1 MDTWQDIRDIEVVSG
16 QLAECWKQIPRMLVE
31 SRKRMKGAWT
41 ICQTATSTAMRLILC
56 STQRGTWFLSSSKTA
71 HTEPLPSSCARK
83 VQHTGRKRD
92 WVILMLLHMDTTRKP
107 VSGRT
112 VITRAT
118 SPMRSTVPTP
128 RFLRKR
134 RSSGNGRIL
143 KLRLKKKAS
152 NRPKSVPAVRFN
164 TKDRKAIEKIYQEV
178 IKDIDT
184 GTYTPNKKEAEF
196 VASQPADAQTQYDL
210 SRLADNGLIPKEE
223 LAALGRNY
231 TMGDAMKMLDG
242 HKEAKE
248 QFLTERKYRD
258 LHKEATQEVN
268 DLVKNDPKSL
278 DKPATRSQMKTL
290 ESAKEQGVLSDAEL
304 KLMGKDGLTVK
315 EASFILDQHP
325 EIAGKLNL
333 SKGLDIDKAAAEV
346 DKSQPAESQAQDE
359 RVIAEPEPSGAGY
372 DMNDMT
378 KNDARAV
385 QAHDG
390 GDADHHTLAKEPLSQ
405 TEVSA
410 GQAQEAPS
418 PVPVQAEPAPA
429 KEAPAPQPTDSWK
442 GHIDKSIEN
451 SFRKGMSITDFAIKL
466 ERSGIGIQTARDGSL
481 QYYLL
486 DDPYKKLNSINT
498 SSKVSFGSF
507 RESGIGNR
515 TDGKAFEKVDNDI
528 YAANKAVEAVRG
540 VTNPVAAVAHDVVG
554 RGLPDAPT
562 DPIR

>member
-1 MDTWQDIRDIEVVSG
+1 MPDFGDDFGDSLKRFSSMFLRELFHQWLRDSQKNGYYHE
-16 QLAECWKQIPRMLVE
+16 
-31 SRKRMKGAWT
+31 T
-41 ICQTATSTAMRLILC
+41 IGGEDFDVKLFDDD
-56 STQRGTWFLSSSKTA
+56 TQREIF
-71 HTEPLPSSCARK
+71 E
-83 VQHTGRKRD
+83 Q
-92 WVILMLLHMDTTRKP
+92 
-107 VSGRT
+107 
-112 VITRAT
+112 
-118 SPMRSTVPTP
+118 
-128 RFLRKR
+128 
-134 RSSGNGRIL
+134 
-143 KLRLKKKAS
+143 KLREAGIEFTE
-152 NRPKSVPAVRFN
+152 KSVPAVRFN

-315 EASFILDQHP
+315 EASAIP
-325 EIAGKLNL
+325 
-333 SKGLDIDKAAAEV
+333 KAAAEV

>member
-1 MDTWQDIRDIEVVSG
+1 MPDFGDDFGDSLKRFSSMFLRELFHQWLRDSQKNGYYHE
-16 QLAECWKQIPRMLVE
+16 
-31 SRKRMKGAWT
+31 T
-41 ICQTATSTAMRLILC
+41 IGGENFDVKLFDDD
-56 STQRGTWFLSSSKTA
+56 TQREIF
-71 HTEPLPSSCARK
+71 E
-83 VQHTGRKRD
+83 Q
-92 WVILMLLHMDTTRKP
+92 
-107 VSGRT
+107 
-112 VITRAT
+112 
-118 SPMRSTVPTP
+118 
-128 RFLRKR
+128 
-134 RSSGNGRIL
+134 
-143 KLRLKKKAS
+143 KLREAGIEFTE
-152 NRPKSVPAVRFN
+152 KSVPAVRFN

-196 VASQPADAQTQYDL
+196 VVSQPADAQTQYDL

-290 ESAKEQGVLSDAEL
+290 EPAKEQGVLSDAEL

-346 DKSQPAESQAQDE
+346 DKSQPAESHAHLE
-359 RVIAEPEPSGAGY
+359 PVIAEPEPSGAGY

-390 GDADHHTLAKEPLSQ
+390 GDADHHTL
-405 TEVSA
+405 
-410 GQAQEAPS
+410 
-418 PVPVQAEPAPA
+418 A

>member
-1 MDTWQDIRDIEVVSG
+1 MPDFGDDFGDSLKRFSSMFLRELFHQWLRDSQKNGYYHE
-16 QLAECWKQIPRMLVE
+16 
-31 SRKRMKGAWT
+31 T
-41 ICQTATSTAMRLILC
+41 IGGEDFDVKLFDDD
-56 STQRGTWFLSSSKTA
+56 TQREIF
-71 HTEPLPSSCARK
+71 E
-83 VQHTGRKRD
+83 Q
-92 WVILMLLHMDTTRKP
+92 
-107 VSGRT
+107 
-112 VITRAT
+112 
-118 SPMRSTVPTP
+118 
-128 RFLRKR
+128 
-134 RSSGNGRIL
+134 
-143 KLRLKKKAS
+143 KLREAGIEFTE
-152 NRPKSVPAVRFN
+152 KSVPAVRFN
-164 TKDRKAIEKIYQEV
+164 TKDRKAIEKIYQEA

-248 QFLTERKYRD
+248 
-258 LHKEATQEVN
+258 H
-268 DLVKNDPKSL
+268 
-278 DKPATRSQMKTL
+278 
-290 ESAKEQGVLSDAEL
+290 
-304 KLMGKDGLTVK
+304 
-315 EASFILDQHP
+315 
-325 EIAGKLNL
+325 
-333 SKGLDIDKAAAEV
+333 
-346 DKSQPAESQAQDE
+346 E

>member
-1 MDTWQDIRDIEVVSG
+1 MPDFGDDFGDSLKRFSSMFLRELFHQWLRDSQKNGYYHE
-16 QLAECWKQIPRMLVE
+16 
-31 SRKRMKGAWT
+31 T
-41 ICQTATSTAMRLILC
+41 IGGEDFDVKLFDDD
-56 STQRGTWFLSSSKTA
+56 TQREIF
-71 HTEPLPSSCARK
+71 E
-83 VQHTGRKRD
+83 Q
-92 WVILMLLHMDTTRKP
+92 
-107 VSGRT
+107 
-112 VITRAT
+112 
-118 SPMRSTVPTP
+118 
-128 RFLRKR
+128 
-134 RSSGNGRIL
+134 
-143 KLRLKKKAS
+143 KLREAGIEFTE
-152 NRPKSVPAVRFN
+152 KSVPAVRFN

-278 DKPATRSQMKTL
+278 DKPATRSQMK
-290 ESAKEQGVLSDAEL
+290 K
-304 KLMGKDGLTVK
+304 
-315 EASFILDQHP
+315 
-325 EIAGKLNL
+325 IAGKLNL

>member
-1 MDTWQDIRDIEVVSG
+1 MPDFGDDFSDSLKRFSSMFLRELFHQWLRDSQKNGYYHE
-16 QLAECWKQIPRMLVE
+16 
-31 SRKRMKGAWT
+31 T
-41 ICQTATSTAMRLILC
+41 IGGEDFDVKLFADD
-56 STQRGTWFLSSSKTA
+56 TQREIF
-71 HTEPLPSSCARK
+71 E
-83 VQHTGRKRD
+83 Q
-92 WVILMLLHMDTTRKP
+92 
-107 VSGRT
+107 
-112 VITRAT
+112 
-118 SPMRSTVPTP
+118 
-128 RFLRKR
+128 
-134 RSSGNGRIL
+134 
-143 KLRLKKKAS
+143 KLREAGIEFTE
-152 NRPKSVPAVRFN
+152 KSVPAVRFN

-258 LHKEATQEVN
+258 LHKEATQE
-268 DLVKNDPKSL
+268 
-278 DKPATRSQMKTL
+278 
-290 ESAKEQGVLSDAEL
+290 
-304 KLMGKDGLTVK
+304 
-315 EASFILDQHP
+315 
-325 EIAGKLNL
+325 
-333 SKGLDIDKAAAEV
+333 

>member
-1 MDTWQDIRDIEVVSG
+1 MPDFGDDFGDSLKRFSSMFLRELFHQWLRDSQKNGYYHE
-16 QLAECWKQIPRMLVE
+16 
-31 SRKRMKGAWT
+31 T
-41 ICQTATSTAMRLILC
+41 IGGEDFDVKLFDDD
-56 STQRGTWFLSSSKTA
+56 TQREIF
-71 HTEPLPSSCARK
+71 E
-83 VQHTGRKRD
+83 Q
-92 WVILMLLHMDTTRKP
+92 
-107 VSGRT
+107 
-112 VITRAT
+112 
-118 SPMRSTVPTP
+118 
-128 RFLRKR
+128 
-134 RSSGNGRIL
+134 
-143 KLRLKKKAS
+143 KLREAGIEFTE
-152 NRPKSVPAVRFN
+152 KSVPAVRFN
-164 TKDRKAIEKIYQEV
+164 TKDRKAIEKIYQEA

-196 VASQPADAQTQYDL
+196 VASQPADARTQYDL

-290 ESAKEQGVLSDAEL
+290 ESAKE
-304 KLMGKDGLTVK
+304 
-315 EASFILDQHP
+315 HP